1 MTTDEARKLVDIA
14 EMQDDTKKIYELEES
29 KIEKLSMSDLTDYA
43 NALYLFAKAFCTPDN
58 NLQIYFDLNRIKKSF
73 KLTVDWD
80 YEGMFNGQLAI
91 QIVSYYI
98 TNFQHLLNLF
108 FRLERRNS
116 KFFKEHELDRIVL
129 DSYARI
135 REILGY
141 KDLDNSTFD
150 LFSRLQQFCWNVN
163 CKVWNTPF
171 DEKMESIRSLK
182 KHLNKIAKQQ

>member
-1 MTTDEARKLVDIA
+1 MTADESRKLVDIA
-14 EMQDDTKKIYELEES
+14 EMQDDRKRIYELEES
-29 KIEKLSMSDLTDYA
+29 QIEKLSMSDLTDYA
-43 NALYLFAKAFCTPDN
+43 NALYLFAKTFCTLDN
-58 NLQIYFDLNRIKKSF
+58 NLQVYFDLNRIKKSF
-73 KLTVDWD
+73 NLTVDWD
-80 YEGMFNGQLAI
+80 YEGIFNGQLAI

-141 KDLDNSTFD
+141 KDLDASTFD
-150 LFSRLQQFCWNVN
+150 LFSRLQQFCWNEN
-163 CKVWNTPF
+163 CKVWNTPVDF
-171 DEKMESIRSLK
+171 INVEFTIKPLK
-182 KHLNKIAKQQ
+182 KQLNKTI

>member
-1 MTTDEARKLVDIA
+1 M
-14 EMQDDTKKIYELEES
+14 KKIYELEES
-29 KIEKLSMSDLTDYA
+29 QIEKLSMSDLTDYA
-43 NALYLFAKAFCTPDN
+43 NALYLFAKVFCTPDN
-58 NLQIYFDLNRIKKSF
+58 YLQVYFDLNRIKKSF

-80 YEGMFNGQLAI
+80 YEGMISRQLEI

-116 KFFKEHELDRIVL
+116 KFFKEHGLDRIVL

-135 REILGY
+135 REIVGY
-141 KDLDNSTFD
+141 EDLDDNMFN

-163 CKVWNTPF
+163 CKVWNTPVDF
-171 DEKMESIRSLK
+171 INVKFTIKQLK
-182 KHLNKIAKQQ
+182 KQLNKIAKQQ